1 MRSVSLLLAAEDNPL
16 VKKFLDNVHPHL
28 PDDLKGYYNQ
38 SFDLETDYHK
48 TVEEVKRNMLFCNE
62 LTTQPDFDI
71 DLTIKALDE
80 FISVGLKMLEYVK
93 NHGLPKDITIDG
105 KSKEFKAFRIS
116 DETKELLKKF
126 NLPHE
131 FDNLHDL
138 IFLRA
143 YCEYLKAEALKQPSE
158 QPIEYY
164 PSSFYPFIKE
174 GLLIP
179 SKEGLVSTC
188 PSVRDLIFEMK
199 KTGYELPKTK
209 EIHAYVVQARICTED
224 TINQYRKDANKQYP
238 KRQKNKK

>member
-16 VKKFLDNVHPHL
+16 VKKFLDNVYPHL

-38 SFDLETDYHK
+38 SFDFETDFHK
-48 TVEEVKRNMLFCNE
+48 TVEEVKRNMLSCNE

-71 DLTIKALDE
+71 DLTINTLDE
-80 FISVGLKMLEYVK
+80 LISVGLKMLEYVK
-93 NHGLPKDITIDG
+93 GNGLPKDITIDG
-105 KSKEFKAFRIS
+105 KSKEFEAFRIP
-116 DETKELLKKF
+116 DETLSVSKKL
-126 NLPHE
+126 NLP
-131 FDNLHDL
+131 DDL
-138 IFLRA
+138 FSKIFFRA

-158 QPIEYY
+158 QSSENY

-188 PSVRDLIFEMK
+188 LSVRDLIFRMTE
-199 KTGYELPKTK
+199 TGYNLPSTK

-224 TINQYRKDANKQYP
+224 TIKQYRKEANKQYP
-238 KRQKNKK
+238 KRQNNRK